1 VARLTIF
8 EEAEDYTAFMRVVDE
23 TREIVPLPIYA
34 MVVMSNH
41 WHFVVWPE
49 TSDQVSEFF
58 RRLAVM
64 HTMRWRARFK
74 LIPIQSDG
82 NLLSVMRYVER
93 NLVRANFVERA
104 GDWKWSSA
112 SARLQCA
119 DERRW
124 LAIPEDP
131 HYRKTG
137 VHGAPRWRL
146 KQN

>member
-1 VARLTIF
+1 
-8 EEAEDYTAFMRVVDE
+8 MRVVDE

-82 NLLSVMRYVER
+82 NLLSVMRYVEQ

-131 HYRKTG
+131 HYCKTG
-137 VHGAPRWRL
+137 LHGATRWRL